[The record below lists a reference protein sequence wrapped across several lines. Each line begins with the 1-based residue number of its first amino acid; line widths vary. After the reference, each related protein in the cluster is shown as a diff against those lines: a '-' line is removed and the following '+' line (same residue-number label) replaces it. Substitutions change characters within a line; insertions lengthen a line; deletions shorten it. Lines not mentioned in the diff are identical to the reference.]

1 MQFVSINYRLG
12 AFGWL
17 AGETLQKDGDAN
29 AGLLDQ
35 QFALRWVQQH
45 IASFGGDPQNV
56 TVIGESA
63 GGGSIMHHI
72 TAFGGSSD
80 APAFQKAIIQSPG
93 FFPID
98 QDAVTEN
105 TLKAFLSLLNVSTI
119 DEARALPFDDV
130 YAANAK
136 QVGDAPYGQFVYG
149 PAVDGTFV
157 PDLPGK
163 LLRNG
168 QFHRSVSTVLGH
180 NADEVCP
187 SLHDF
192 ASLER

>member
-17 AGETLQKDGDAN
+17 AGESLQKDGDAN

-45 IASFGGDPQNV
+45 IATFGGDPNNV
-56 TVIGESA
+56 TIIGESA

-80 APAFQKAIIQSPG
+80 APAFQKAIVQSPG

-98 QDAVTEN
+98 QEAVSESTFQG
-105 TLKAFLSLLNVSTI
+105 FLGLLNVSTV
-119 DEARALPFDDV
+119 DEARALPFGDI

-163 LLRNG
+163 LLLNG
-168 QFHRSVSTVLGH
+168 QFHRNVTLMLGH
-180 NADEVCP
+180 NADEV
-187 SLHDF
+187 SLLHE
-192 ASLER
+192 L